1 MYIYWL
7 IIFFFI
13 GTLMGSFY
21 TVVGIRSGKNE
32 DYVTTRSRCDHC
44 NHLLSPL
51 DLVPIFSYIFLKG
64 KCRYCHKKID
74 SLSTFMELF
83 SGILY
88 ALSFFVFGFSYEL
101 LIALGIVTL
110 LIIIIVSDTT
120 YYIIPDEVLIFM
132 SIYFFIFITLNEGI
146 KSSLISLV
154 NGLILFSIMYLIMLV
169 GNKMFKKES
178 LGGGDI
184 KLMFIFGMILGPL
197 LGIVSIFIGSCLALP
212 ISLIITIKKKKNII
226 PFGPF
231 LLIALTLLYMT
242 GINEQLIFRILG
254 IL

>member
-7 IIFFFI
+7 IIFFFV

-32 DYVTTRSRCDHC
+32 DYVTTRSRCDKC
-44 NHLLSPL
+44 NHVLGIL
-51 DLVPIFSYIFLKG
+51 DLVPIFSYLFLKG
-64 KCRYCHKKID
+64 KCRYCHEKID

-101 LIALGIVTL
+101 LIALGIISL

-132 SIYFFIFITLNEGI
+132 SVYFFIFISLNEGI
-146 KSSLISLV
+146 KSGLLSLLY
-154 NGLILFSIMYLIMLV
+154 GALLFIIMYIIMIV
-169 GNKMFKKES
+169 GNKMFKRES

-197 LGIVSIFIGSCLALP
+197 LGVVSIFIGSCLALP
-212 ISLIITIKKKKNII
+212 ISLIITMKKKKNII

>member
-32 DYVTTRSRCDHC
+32 DYVKTRSKCDKCSH
-44 NHLLSPL
+44 NLSPL

-64 KCRYCHKKID
+64 KCRYCHEKID

-88 ALSFFVFGFSYEL
+88 ALAFYVFGFSYEL
-101 LIALGIVTL
+101 LIALGIISL

-132 SIYFFIFITLNEGI
+132 SVYFFVFISLNEGI
-146 KSSLISLV
+146 KSGLYSLL
-154 NGLILFSIMYLIMLV
+154 NGILLFAIMYLIMLV
-169 GNKMFKKES
+169 GNKMFKRES

-212 ISLIITIKKKKNII
+212 ISLIITIRKKKNII

-231 LLIALTLLYMT
+231 LLISLTLLYMT
-242 GINEQLIFRILG
+242 GITEQLVFKILG

>member
-21 TVVGIRSGKNE
+21 TVVGTRSGKNE
-32 DYVTTRSRCDHC
+32 DYITTRSRCDKC

-51 DLVPIFSYIFLKG
+51 DLVPIFSFIFLKG

-88 ALSFFVFGFSYEL
+88 ALSFYVFGFSYEL
-101 LIALGIVTL
+101 LISLGIISL

-132 SIYFFIFITLNEGI
+132 SVYFFIFITLNEGI
-146 KSSLISLV
+146 KSSLFSLV
-154 NGLILFSIMYLIMLV
+154 NGVLLFAIMYLIMLV

-212 ISLIITIKKKKNII
+212 ISLIVTIKKKKNII

-231 LLIALTLLYMT
+231 LLIAITLLYMT

>member
-21 TVVGIRSGKNE
+21 TVVGIRSGRNE
-32 DYVTTRSRCDHC
+32 DYIKTRSKCDNC
-44 NHLLSPL
+44 GHLLGPL

-64 KCRYCHKKID
+64 KCRYCHHKID

-88 ALSFFVFGFSYEL
+88 TLAFFVFGFSYEL
-101 LIALGIVTL
+101 LIALGIISL

-132 SIYFFIFITLNEGI
+132 SIYFFIFISLSEGF
-146 KSSLISLV
+146 KSGLISLV
-154 NGLILFSIMYLIMLV
+154 NGFLLFLIMYIIMLV
-169 GNKMFKKES
+169 GNKLFKRES

-231 LLIALTLLYMT
+231 LVIALTLLYMT
-242 GINEQLIFRILG
+242 GINEQLVFKFLG

>member
-1 MYIYWL
+1 MKLYWI

-21 TVVGIRSGKNE
+21 TVVGLRSGKKENFI
-32 DYVTTRSRCDHC
+32 TGRSHCDNC
-44 NHLLSPL
+44 NHKLGIL
-51 DLVPIFSYIFLKG
+51 DLIPIFSYIFLKG
-64 KCRYCHKKID
+64 KCRYCHEKID
-74 SLSTFMELF
+74 SLSTYMEFF

-88 ALSFFVFGFSYEL
+88 ALSFEVFGFSYQL
-101 LIALGIVTL
+101 FIALGIITL
-110 LIIIIVSDTT
+110 LIIIIVSDIT

-132 SIYFFIFITLNEGI
+132 SIYFFIFITLDEGI
-146 KSSLISLV
+146 KSSLLSIF
-154 NGLILFSIMYLIMLV
+154 NGLILFTIMYIIMLL
-169 GNKMFKKES
+169 GNKLFKRES

-197 LGIVSIFIGSCLALP
+197 LGIVSIFLGSCLALP
-212 ISLIITIKKKKNII
+212 ISLIITLKKKKNII

-231 LLIALTLLYMT
+231 LLISITLLYMT
-242 GINEQLIFRILG
+242 QINEQLIFKLLG

>member
-1 MYIYWL
+1 MKLYWI

-21 TVVGIRSGKNE
+21 TVVGLRAGKKENFITGRSH
-32 DYVTTRSRCDHC
+32 CDNC
-44 NHLLSPL
+44 NHKLGIL
-51 DLVPIFSYIFLKG
+51 DLIPIFSYIFLKG
-64 KCRYCHKKID
+64 KCRYCHEKID
-74 SLSTFMELF
+74 SLSTYMEFF

-88 ALSFFVFGFSYEL
+88 ALSFEVFGFSYQL
-101 LIALGIVTL
+101 FIALGIITL
-110 LIIIIVSDTT
+110 LIIIIVSDIT

-132 SIYFFIFITLNEGI
+132 SIYFFIFITLDEGI
-146 KSSLISLV
+146 KSSLLSIF
-154 NGLILFSIMYLIMLV
+154 NGLVLFTIMYIIMLL
-169 GNKMFKKES
+169 GNKLFKRES

-197 LGIVSIFIGSCLALP
+197 LGIVSIFLGSCLALP
-212 ISLIITIKKKKNII
+212 ISLIITLKKKKNII

-231 LLIALTLLYMT
+231 LLISITLLYMT
-242 GINEQLIFRILG
+242 QINEQLIFKLLG

>member
-1 MYIYWL
+1 MKLYWI

-21 TVVGIRSGKNE
+21 TVVGLRSGKKENFI
-32 DYVTTRSRCDHC
+32 TGRSHCDNC
-44 NHLLSPL
+44 NHKLGIL
-51 DLVPIFSYIFLKG
+51 DLIPIFSYIFLKG
-64 KCRYCHKKID
+64 KCRYCHEKID
-74 SLSTFMELF
+74 SLSTYMEFF

-88 ALSFFVFGFSYEL
+88 ALSFEVFGFSYQL
-101 LIALGIVTL
+101 FIALGIITL
-110 LIIIIVSDTT
+110 LIIIIVSDIT

-132 SIYFFIFITLNEGI
+132 SIYFFIFITLDEGI
-146 KSSLISLV
+146 KSSLLSIF
-154 NGLILFSIMYLIMLV
+154 NGLVLFTIMYIIMLL
-169 GNKMFKKES
+169 GNKLFKRES

-197 LGIVSIFIGSCLALP
+197 LGIVSIFLGSCLALP
-212 ISLIITIKKKKNII
+212 ISLIITLKKKKNII

-231 LLIALTLLYMT
+231 LLISITLLYMT
-242 GINEQLIFRILG
+242 QINEQLIFKLLG

>member
-1 MYIYWL
+1 MYIYWI

-21 TVVGIRSGKNE
+21 TVVGLRAGKKENFITGRSH
-32 DYVTTRSRCDHC
+32 CDNC
-44 NHLLSPL
+44 NHKLGIL
-51 DLVPIFSYIFLKG
+51 DLIPIFSYIFLKG
-64 KCRYCHKKID
+64 KCRYCHHKID
-74 SLSTFMELF
+74 SLSTFMEFF

-88 ALSFFVFGFSYEL
+88 ALSFYVFNFSYEF
-101 LIALGIVTL
+101 LIAIGIISL
-110 LIIIIVSDTT
+110 LIIVIVSDTT

-146 KSSLISLV
+146 KGSLISLL
-154 NGLILFSIMYLIMLV
+154 NGVILFSIMYLIMLV
-169 GNKMFKKES
+169 GNKLFKKES

-197 LGIVSIFIGSCLALP
+197 LGIISIFIGSCLALP
-212 ISLIITIKKKKNII
+212 ISLILTTKKKKNII

-231 LLIALTLLYMT
+231 LLIALSLLYLT
-242 GINEQLIFRILG
+242 GINEQLIFKILG

>member
-21 TVVGIRSGKNE
+21 TVVGTRSGKNE
-32 DYVTTRSRCDHC
+32 DYITTRSRCDKC

-51 DLVPIFSYIFLKG
+51 DLVPIFSFIFLKG

-88 ALSFFVFGFSYEL
+88 ALSFYVFGFSYEL
-101 LIALGIVTL
+101 LISLGIISL

-132 SIYFFIFITLNEGI
+132 SVYFFIFITLNEGI

-154 NGLILFSIMYLIMLV
+154 NGVLLFAIMYLIMLV

-212 ISLIITIKKKKNII
+212 ISLIVTIKKKKNII

-231 LLIALTLLYMT
+231 LLIAITLLYMT